1 MCDFLLVINTI
12 WYPISYR
19 FEVIADYCS
28 NFLRKTVTLR
38 FWTPFGGLRAMYTV
52 HLMLTGKLVGG
63 VDFLLVLIELLLL
76 CVTAEALPSEY
87 LLETGVSQGGGSVLT
102 KFSCRRGGPTR
113 TIFAW
118 RDTPMNA
125 LQLSRWR
132 FSHKL
137 RNNFLWE
144 KCTFRLKMAVLRFWA
159 PCGDLG
165 ATYAVHLRLIG
176 KRIVDF
182 LYSDNWTFFTRSYGW
197 DTTSENPLTA
207 FLKERGQ
214 FGPKFQV

>member
-1 MCDFLLVINTI
+1 
-12 WYPISYR
+12 
-19 FEVIADYCS
+19 
-28 NFLRKTVTLR
+28 
-38 FWTPFGGLRAMYTV
+38 MYTV

-125 LQLSRWR
+125 LQLSR
-132 FSHKL
+132 
-137 RNNFLWE
+137 
-144 KCTFRLKMAVLRFWA
+144 
-159 PCGDLG
+159 
-165 ATYAVHLRLIG
+165 
-176 KRIVDF
+176 
-182 LYSDNWTFFTRSYGW
+182 
-197 DTTSENPLTA
+197 
-207 FLKERGQ
+207 
-214 FGPKFQV
+214 